1 MHCYDSEAPS
11 RGKASNNPLQGL
23 SKPPVEPAVL
33 ILKNAGLAAQT
44 VVWCLAWKGV
54 KTVNTL
60 ENLYYGNIDP
70 HEHTVSNGTD
80 KGELLETVVRLE
92 TEHRATLTEQQ
103 KALLEQFE
111 KADAEISDRH
121 ELQAFTIGFRLA
133 ARLMMEVYEPTPELE
148 P

>member
-1 MHCYDSEAPS
+1 M
-11 RGKASNNPLQGL
+11 
-23 SKPPVEPAVL
+23 
-33 ILKNAGLAAQT
+33 
-44 VVWCLAWKGV
+44 VWCLAWKGV

-92 TEHRATLTEQQ
+92 TELRATLTEQQ
-103 KALLEQFE
+103 KVLLEQLE
-111 KADAEISDRH
+111 KADAIVSDRH

>member
-1 MHCYDSEAPS
+1 M
-11 RGKASNNPLQGL
+11 
-23 SKPPVEPAVL
+23 
-33 ILKNAGLAAQT
+33 
-44 VVWCLAWKGV
+44 

-92 TEHRATLTEQQ
+92 TELRATLTEQQ

-121 ELQAFTIGFRLA
+121 ELQAFTILLWMRKWRRWFKKSFPCALRDSV
-133 ARLMMEVYEPTPELE
+133 RR
-148 P
+148 

>member
-1 MHCYDSEAPS
+1 M
-11 RGKASNNPLQGL
+11 
-23 SKPPVEPAVL
+23 
-33 ILKNAGLAAQT
+33 
-44 VVWCLAWKGV
+44 

-103 KALLEQFE
+103 KALFEQI
-111 KADAEISDRH
+111 KKR
-121 ELQAFTIGFRLA
+121 
-133 ARLMMEVYEPTPELE
+133 M
-148 P
+148 

>member
-1 MHCYDSEAPS
+1 LTHTAAIGNGS
-11 RGKASNNPLQGL
+11 RF
-23 SKPPVEPAVL
+23 L
-33 ILKNAGLAAQT
+33 ILKSAGLAAQT

-70 HEHTVSNGTD
+70 HEHTISNGTE

-92 TEHRATLTEQQ
+92 TELRATLTEQQ